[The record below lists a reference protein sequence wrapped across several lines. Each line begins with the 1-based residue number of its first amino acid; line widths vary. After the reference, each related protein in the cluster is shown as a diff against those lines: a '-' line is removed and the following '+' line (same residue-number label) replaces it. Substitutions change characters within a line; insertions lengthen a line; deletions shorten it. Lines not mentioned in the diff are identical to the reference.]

1 MAINI
6 AELEMCENIISD
18 LIYGKTNVGK
28 VEAVLSTGLSKCAFH
43 GKTKKFTVTIVKSNR
58 SKEPFFG
65 ARVYPSIDMMQ
76 RIIEDTVVECKPFKE
91 LHAAWGDITDWVIEL
106 DSSMFDRTIINLV
119 PKEIMAAI
127 LHEIGHTVYSGM
139 VIERFWRCY
148 KSMQA
153 HMKCAEKDAIRLG
166 YALFM
171 VPLSVSC
178 GIRSWTRGRNA
189 IKEEFYAD
197 KMVREAG
204 YGDFYYSLLSKIIE
218 AYGNA
223 MVDENETASDNRVS
237 ERCRWAA
244 LNIVDATR
252 RRTKLGNDLFMD
264 SAKTPS
270 DYVKALSA
278 RVLTAVGINMRERYS
293 GDAVESWGAVESMIV
308 EQPDLVMAKYQLSTN
323 TDRFRTWDD
332 AIECRLH
339 QAKYT
344 KGTAAFEAF
353 GKKVAKNGLPSWL
366 DIDRIQIEID
376 RITNHHDR
384 AFVLEM
390 IYSKMDEIQTFMEF
404 TSDNPQLAR
413 RYEAEAKRMIDT
425 LEGYREQVL
434 ARNNFA
440 SRYKVFV
447 KYPEGYEG

>member
-1 MAINI
+1 MSLNI
-6 AELEMCENIISD
+6 AELEMCESVLSD

-28 VEAVLSTGLSKCAFH
+28 VETVLSAGLSKCTFH
-43 GKTKKFTVTIVKSNR
+43 GKMKKYTVTIVKSSR

-65 ARVYPSIDMMQ
+65 ARVFPSIDAMQ
-76 RIIEDTVVECKPFKE
+76 KILEDTVVECKPFKE
-91 LHAAWGDITDWVIEL
+91 LHAAWSDITDWVIEL
-106 DSSMFDRTIINLV
+106 DSSMFDRTVINLV

-127 LHEIGHTVYSGM
+127 LHEIGHTVYSGKP
-139 VIERFWRCY
+139 IERFWRCY
-148 KSMQA
+148 KSMQM
-153 HMKCAEKDAIRLG
+153 HMKCAEKDAVKLG

-178 GIRSWTRGRNA
+178 GIRTWTRGRNA

-197 KMVREAG
+197 RMVREAG

-223 MVDENETASDNRVS
+223 MVDENETSSDNRVS

-244 LNIVDATR
+244 INIVDTTR

-270 DYVKALSA
+270 DYLRALCA

-293 GDAVESWGAVESMIV
+293 GDAVENWTAVESIIINNPGMV
-308 EQPDLVMAKYQLSTN
+308 EAKYQLTTN
-323 TDRFRTWDD
+323 TKRFQDWDN

-339 QAKYT
+339 LPKYT
-344 KGTAAFEAF
+344 KGTAAYEAF
-353 GKKVAKNGLPSWL
+353 SRKVAKGGLPSWA

-376 RITNHHDR
+376 KMTNHHDR
-384 AFVLEM
+384 AFVLDL
-390 IYSKMDEIQTFMEF
+390 IYAKMDEIQTFMEYLQNDPA
-404 TSDNPQLAR
+404 TWR
-413 RYEAEAKRMIDT
+413 RYEAEAQRMIDT
-425 LEGYREQVL
+425 LNQYREQVL
-434 ARNNFA
+434 SRNTFA